1 MILGMKQ
8 FNGTSYIVGPQPSV
22 HHAAV
27 ARRDRAS
34 VFLLHAEQ
42 FNFLP
47 CKLAKRERKEEQ
59 VDTVDVR

>member
-1 MILGMKQ
+1 MER
-8 FNGTSYIVGPQPSV
+8 YISFGPQPSV

-34 VFLLHAEQ
+34 VFLLHAVR

-47 CKLAKRERKEEQ
+47 CKLAKREKQEEQ